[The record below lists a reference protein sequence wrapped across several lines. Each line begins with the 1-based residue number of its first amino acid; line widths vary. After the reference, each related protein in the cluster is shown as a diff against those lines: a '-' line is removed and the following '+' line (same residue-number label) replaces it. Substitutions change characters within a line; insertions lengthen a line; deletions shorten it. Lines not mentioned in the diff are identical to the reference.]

1 MPMEKIRAGIDRISL
16 SDAGGPDFARAIM
29 TTDTRPKET
38 AVRVTTPAGVYS
50 VGGCAKGSGMIHPD
64 MATML
69 AYVTTDAA
77 VEPTLLH
84 DLQGRVADATLNM
97 ISIDGDTSCSD
108 TFMTFA
114 NGAAGLPVI
123 TAGTPEA
130 ALFEEAL
137 LAVCTHL
144 ARELARDGEGAAHLI
159 EVAVS
164 GAASLEDARRLARTI
179 TDSSLVKTAVA
190 GHDPNWGRIMVA
202 AGRSGARLDESRTN
216 VRLQGT
222 TVFERGV
229 ILPFDEAQVS
239 ASLEADEVRIE
250 LDLGLGDAAATAWGC
265 DLTVDYVHINADYRT

>member
-1 MPMEKIRAGIDRISL
+1 
-16 SDAGGPDFARAIM
+16 
-29 TTDTRPKET
+29 
-38 AVRVTTPAGVYS
+38 
-50 VGGCAKGSGMIHPD
+50 MIHPD

-77 VEPTLLH
+77 VEASLLR
-84 DLQGRVADATLNM
+84 DLQQRVADATLNM

-114 NGAAGLPVI
+114 NGASGLPSI
-123 TAGTPEA
+123 AAGTPEA
-130 ALFEEAL
+130 SLFEEAV

-159 EVAVS
+159 EVLVA

-179 TDSSLVKTAVA
+179 TNSPLVKTAVA

-202 AGRSGARLDESRTN
+202 AGRSGAKLDESRTT

-222 TVFERGV
+222 RVFERGV
-229 ILPFDEAQVS
+229 IQPFDEAQVS

-265 DLTVDYVHINADYRT
+265 DLTADYVHINADYRT